1 MMPLERTTRAERDA
15 GRKALVPFFTAGY
28 PSEGA
33 FLDLV
38 RAAAEAG
45 CLTVEVGIP
54 FSDPVAD
61 GPLIQASS
69 LAALRAGMTLRR
81 ALALTARAT
90 AATGVGAVVMSYVN
104 PVLRSGVAEFAAA
117 ARDAGVVGV
126 ILPDVPHEEAAP
138 LRGPLAAAGLPL
150 IELVAP
156 TTGRD
161 RVARIAADACGFLYL
176 VALTGVTGAA
186 ADPAAHAA
194 ELVARAR
201 GATDLPCYVGFGVSD
216 PEGARRVVRDA
227 DGVIVGSALV
237 RLLQAA
243 PHQMAGVEGVAAFL
257 QTLRAAISPPAP
269 EVTS

>member
-1 MMPLERTTRAERDA
+1 VTTLEQTTRAEWEA

-28 PSEGA
+28 PDEAA

-38 RAAAEAG
+38 RAAADAG
-45 CLTVEVGIP
+45 CRIVEVGIP

-69 LAALRAGMTLRR
+69 LAALRGGMTLRR

-104 PVLRSGVAEFAAA
+104 PVLRLGAAEFAAR

-138 LRGPLAAAGLPL
+138 LREPLAGVGLPL
-150 IELVAP
+150 IELIAP
-156 TTGRD
+156 TTD
-161 RVARIAADACGFLYL
+161 AARVAGIAAGARGFLYL

-186 ADPAAHAA
+186 ADPGAHAA

-201 GATDLPCYVGFGVSD
+201 AATDLPCYVGFGVSD
-216 PEGARRVVRDA
+216 ADGARRAARVA

-243 PHQMAGVEGVAAFL
+243 PTPAAGVRDAAAFL
-257 QTLRAAISPPAP
+257 QALQAALGSAAR
-269 EVTS
+269 EESS

>member
-1 MMPLERTTRAERDA
+1 MMQLERTTRAERDA

-28 PSEGA
+28 PGEGA

-38 RAAAEAG
+38 RAAADAG
-45 CLTVEVGIP
+45 CRTVEVGIP

-90 AATGVGAVVMSYVN
+90 AATGVGAVVMSYAN
-104 PVLRSGVAEFAAA
+104 PVLRFGATEFAAA

-150 IELVAP
+150 IELIAP
-156 TTGRD
+156 TTGAE
-161 RVARIAADACGFLYL
+161 RVARIAADARGFLYL
-176 VALTGVTGAA
+176 VALTGVTGAV

-194 ELVARAR
+194 QLVGRARAV
-201 GATDLPCYVGFGVSD
+201 TDLPCYVGFGVSD
-216 PEGARRVVRDA
+216 AEGARRVVRDA

-237 RLLQAA
+237 RLLQSA
-243 PHQMAGVEGVAAFL
+243 PHQTAGVGDVAEFL
-257 QTLRAAISPPAP
+257 QSLRKALASPAR
-269 EVTS
+269 EVRT

>member
-1 MMPLERTTRAERDA
+1 MTQLEHTTRAERDA

-38 RAAAEAG
+38 RVAADAG
-45 CLTVEVGIP
+45 CRTVEVGIP

-104 PVLRSGVAEFAAA
+104 PVLRFGAAEFAGAA
-117 ARDAGVVGV
+117 CDAGVVGV

-161 RVARIAADACGFLYL
+161 RVARIAADARGFLYL
-176 VALTGVTGAA
+176 VALAGVTGAA

-194 ELVARAR
+194 ELVASARA
-201 GATDLPCYVGFGVSD
+201 ATDLPCYVGFGVSD

-237 RLLQAA
+237 RLLLAA
-243 PHQMAGVEGVAAFL
+243 PHQMAGVQDVAAFL
-257 QTLRAAISPPAP
+257 LTLRAAISPPEP

>member
-1 MMPLERTTRAERDA
+1 MRLEQTTRAERDA

-28 PSEGA
+28 PSEAA

-38 RAAAEAG
+38 RAAADAG
-45 CLTVEVGIP
+45 CRTVEVGIP

-69 LAALRAGMTLRR
+69 LAALRGGMTLRR

-104 PVLRSGVAEFAAA
+104 PVLRLGAVEFAAR

-126 ILPDVPHEEAAP
+126 ILPDVPHEEGGP
-138 LRGPLAAAGLPL
+138 WRGPLAAAGLPL
-150 IELVAP
+150 IELIAP
-156 TTGRD
+156 TTGAA
-161 RVARIAADACGFLYL
+161 RVAGIAADARGFLYL

-194 ELVARAR
+194 ALVAHARAV
-201 GATDLPCYVGFGVSD
+201 TDLPCYVGFGVAD
-216 PEGARRVVRDA
+216 PAGARRVARSA

-243 PHQMAGVEGVAAFL
+243 PDPSSGIRHVADFL
-257 QTLRAAISPPAP
+257 HALRAALEPPAQ